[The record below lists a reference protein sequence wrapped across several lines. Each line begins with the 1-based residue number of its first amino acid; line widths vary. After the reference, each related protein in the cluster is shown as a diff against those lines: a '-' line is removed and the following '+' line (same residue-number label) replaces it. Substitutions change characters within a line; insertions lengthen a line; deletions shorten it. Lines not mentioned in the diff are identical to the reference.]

1 MTIYKKIGEFLEF
14 VNISNK
20 EFTLFE
26 WKPPNSYRRFD
37 LDLNIVK
44 ENVMS
49 DIFFHR
55 DKGNMKIVFIRK
67 NNLLYTVGSSPQ
79 IQYQLLEALLE
90 QVDMEFNEMYD
101 IGVIL
106 SYGNS
111 NSNIF
116 NGFTEIIDN
125 IIKNFGE
132 LDIVKRI
139 HVECRVCKTVLPLFV
154 KRSFIDN
161 SESYPV
167 PIVYMHKGHAILCFI
182 DQNYQHRG
190 VELVNIT
197 G

>member
-1 MTIYKKIGEFLEF
+1 MTVYKKIGEFLEF
-14 VNISNK
+14 VNISNN

-161 SESYPV
+161 AESYPV

>member
-1 MTIYKKIGEFLEF
+1 MTVYKKIGEFLEF

-44 ENVMS
+44 ENMMS

-67 NNLLYTVGSSPQ
+67 NDLLYTVGSSPQ

-111 NSNIF
+111 DSNIF

-154 KRSFIDN
+154 KKSFIDN
-161 SESYPV
+161 AESYPV